1 METRMTVAAV
11 GGGILGWVNAF
22 TVSLF
27 NVPLNVIILAAA
39 GCLLSYAY
47 EGHPEHIQKKKFY
60 FSVLANTFVASAAVS
75 VAPQFLGW
83 GWYSDKMQGSVAFLF
98 ALSAR
103 FAIPFFFKMMPE
115 IIRRWFR
122 IGEYKDAEASGDYR
136 GMREFDEQNEE
147 YERLPDDFK

>member
-1 METRMTVAAV
+1 MKFTLTGIFAAMT
-11 GGGILGWVNAF
+11 GMLNTF
-22 TVSLF
+22 TISLF

-47 EGHPEHIQKKKFY
+47 DGNSEHVEKKKVY
-60 FSVLANTFVASAAVS
+60 FSVLANTFTACAAVS
-75 VAPQFLGW
+75 VVPHFLGW

-103 FAIPFFFKMMPE
+103 FAVPFFFKVMPE
-115 IIRRWFR
+115 IIRRWFK
-122 IGEYKDAEASGDYR
+122 IGEYKDVQSSNRYNSR
-136 GMREFDEQNEE
+136 YEE

>member
-1 METRMTVAAV
+1 MKLLS
-11 GGGILGWVNAF
+11 LGVSATIAGFLNSI
-22 TVSLF
+22 TLSLF

-47 EGHPEHIQKKKFY
+47 EGNSEHVEKKKFY
-60 FSVLANTFVASAAVS
+60 FSVLANTFTACAAVS
-75 VAPQFLGW
+75 VVPHFLGW

-98 ALSAR
+98 ALGAR

-122 IGEYKDAEASGDYR
+122 IGEYKEIPE
-136 GMREFDEQNEE
+136 RESSTSRNEYE
-147 YERLPDDFK
+147 RYERLPDDFK

>member
-1 METRMTVAAV
+1 VQEKIAVAAATT
-11 GGGILGWVNAF
+11 GIAGIVNDF
-22 TVSLF
+22 TISLF

-47 EGHPEHIQKKKFY
+47 DGHPEHVQKKKFY
-60 FSVLANTFVASAAVS
+60 FSVLANTFTACAAVS
-75 VAPQFLGW
+75 VVPHFMGW
-83 GWYSDKMQGSVAFLF
+83 DWYSDKMQGSVAFLF

-103 FAIPFFFKMMPE
+103 FAVPFFFKLMPE

-122 IGEYKDAEASGDYR
+122 VGEYKDIPERDSSVGY
-136 GMREFDEQNEE
+136 DEYER

>member
-1 METRMTVAAV
+1 MQEKILAV
-11 GGGILGWVNAF
+11 GAATGIAGALNNFAI
-22 TVSLF
+22 SLF

-47 EGHPEHIQKKKFY
+47 DGSPEHVQKKKFY
-60 FSVLANTFVASAAVS
+60 FSVLANTFTACATVS
-75 VAPQFLGW
+75 VVPHFMGW
-83 GWYSDKMQGSVAFLF
+83 DWYSDKMQGSVAFLF

-122 IGEYKDAEASGDYR
+122 VGEYKDIPE
-136 GMREFDEQNEE
+136 RESSTSYSEYER